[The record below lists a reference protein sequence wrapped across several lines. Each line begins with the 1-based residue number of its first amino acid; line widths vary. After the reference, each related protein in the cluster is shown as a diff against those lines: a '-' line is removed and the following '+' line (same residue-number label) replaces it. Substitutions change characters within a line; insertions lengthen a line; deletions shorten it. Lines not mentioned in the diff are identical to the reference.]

1 MGALHELVKAGK
13 DTRYL
18 GASAMYA
25 WQFEKA
31 HSLRQSTDGPLVFP
45 AEQHEPVPQGGGT

>member
-1 MGALHELVKAGK
+1 METLHDRVKAGK

-18 GASAMYA
+18 GVSATYA

-31 HSLRQSTDGPLVFP
+31 QFVAAVHGWTPCFH
-45 AEQHEPVPQGGGT
+45 AEQHEPALQGGGT

>member
-13 DTRYL
+13 DARYL
-18 GASAMYA
+18 GASATYA

-31 HSLRQSTDGPLVFP
+31 QFVAAVHGWTPCFH
-45 AEQHEPVPQGGGT
+45 AEQHEPVLQGGGT